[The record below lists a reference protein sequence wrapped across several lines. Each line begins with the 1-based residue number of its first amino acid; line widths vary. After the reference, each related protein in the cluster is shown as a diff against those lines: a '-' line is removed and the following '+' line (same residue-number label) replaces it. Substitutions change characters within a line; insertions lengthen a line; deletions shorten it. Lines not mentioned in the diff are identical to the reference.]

1 MIVEEVKQKAQ
12 DVILALLPDT
22 NYEVPLLDDSDIF
35 TLGLDSINA
44 MALIFNLQD
53 TFDIKFETSEI
64 NFDNFRTFTDIVDL
78 ITRKKE
84 KT

>member
-1 MIVEEVKQKAQ
+1 MIVEEVKQKAR
-12 DVILALLPDT
+12 DVVLALLPDA
-22 NYEVPLLDDSDIF
+22 NYELLLDDSDIF

-64 NFDNFRTFTDIVDL
+64 NFDNFRTFTDIVNL

-84 KT
+84 KN